1 MIFIILISFLIL
13 LLFLLLIPVKISIIY
28 NKKSDIYISYL
39 FFKINL
45 ANKNSKNKK
54 KSHKRVHN
62 SGNFFTKIKKYI
74 NSFMKIVKFRKIIIE
89 IIKEIIKNI
98 NFEKAF
104 INIRVSYSEAK
115 NCAMNFYFVRTFI
128 YYFINLFKIK
138 GKIKEM
144 KISIFPSFLEENSK
158 INLDLNLKIVPM
170 LIIYGIIKSLIM
182 IKVKKD

>member
-13 LLFLLLIPVKISIIY
+13 LLFLLLIPVKIFIIY
-28 NKKSDIYISYL
+28 NRRNDIYISYL

-45 ANKNSKNKK
+45 AKKKKKNKK
-54 KSHKRVHN
+54 KSHKKVHN
-62 SGNFFTKIKKYI
+62 SGNFFTKIKKYM

-98 NFEKAF
+98 NFEKAY
-104 INIRVSYSEAK
+104 INIKISSYEAK

-128 YYFINLFKIK
+128 YYFINLFKIED
-138 GKIKEM
+138 KIKEM

-158 INLDLNLKIVPM
+158 INLDLKLKIVPI
-170 LIIYGIIKSLIM
+170 LIICGIIKSLVM
-182 IKVKKD
+182 IKVKKN

>member
-13 LLFLLLIPVKISIIY
+13 LFLILLIPVKIYIIY
-28 NKKSDIYISYL
+28 NRKSDIYISYL

-62 SGNFFTKIKKYI
+62 GDNFFTKIKRYMNI
-74 NSFMKIVKFRKIIIE
+74 FMKVVKSRKIIIE

-98 NFEKAF
+98 NFEKAY
-104 INIRVSYSEAK
+104 INIKISSYEAK

-128 YYFINLFKIK
+128 YYFINLFKIED
-138 GKIKEM
+138 KIKEM

-158 INLDLNLKIVPM
+158 IKLDLKLKIVPM
-170 LIIYGIIKSLIM
+170 LIICGVIKSLVM
-182 IKVKKD
+182 IKAKND